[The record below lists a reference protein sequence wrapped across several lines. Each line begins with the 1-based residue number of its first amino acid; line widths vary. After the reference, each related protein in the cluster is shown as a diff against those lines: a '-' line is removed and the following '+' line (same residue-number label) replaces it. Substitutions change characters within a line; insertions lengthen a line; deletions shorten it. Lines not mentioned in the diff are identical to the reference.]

1 MATDLK
7 SAVADQLRDFEM
19 SKIKNTAPAEF
30 ISHEGTAAG
39 IDAEPARMTKT
50 QADRVTVYDA
60 RGYPSDILYYMLS
73 KKLQSGYTL
82 TQMVKP
88 FVGTTKCMLH
98 PESEYRDELTVMG
111 VGHKSCCMTWD
122 ATKGCVVHG
131 PGCSGGKTKIPSE
144 YELRLHMQKKHKS
157 EWALIEHERAKFER
171 DEQSRL
177 MKAQTEAMLAM
188 AKAQK

>member
-1 MATDLK
+1 MAVDL
-7 SAVADQLRDFEM
+7 SPQIAEQLRDFEM
-19 SKIKNTAPAEF
+19 SKVKDLPAE
-30 ISHEGTAAG
+30 ELLAPMGTDHS
-39 IDAEPARMTKT
+39 IEAETARMTKT
-50 QADRVTVYDA
+50 QAAYVTVYDQ
-60 RGYPSDILYYMLS
+60 RGYPSRILYYMLS
-73 KKLQSGYTL
+73 KKLQQGYTL

-111 VGHKSCCMTWD
+111 VGHKACCMTWD
-122 ATKGCVVHG
+122 PAKGCVAHG

-177 MKAQTEAMLAM
+177 MKAQTDAMLAM